1 MTSFVNEAQDL
12 LSSDRI
18 RGMFRRLGMD
28 GASLRAP
35 SRRLEEVLL
44 KARSGETIDREDAL
58 FLMNLDR
65 DEIIFLILAAS
76 EVRERGK
83 NKTVTFSK
91 NVFVPLTR
99 LCRDHCGYC
108 TFKIEPEEG
117 ELFVKPNEVIRIARE
132 GARLGCTELLF
143 VTGDKPELVYSVY
156 RDALR
161 RLGYK
166 TTAEYLAAVS
176 EAGLKENIFPH
187 SNLGVANRDELSS
200 LRESN
205 ASMGLMLENI
215 SPRLLRKGEAHYR
228 SPDKVPKLRIRTM
241 EYAGELRIA
250 WTSGILVGI
259 GETLEER
266 VDSLL
271 AINSLSRDYGHIQE
285 IIIQNFSPKPGI
297 PMEMHPVPSSLDML
311 KTVGVSRLIF
321 GEKMNIQVPPNLNPK
336 SFPLFVIAG
345 ANDLGGVSPM
355 TIDYVNPE
363 APWPQVERME
373 TELGELDLDLKERL
387 PIYPEFINEEF
398 LDKMVLERIIRVID
412 TSGYVLEEANNG
424 DRRDKTKDN

>member
-1 MTSFVNEAQDL
+1 MTSFVNEAQVL

-18 RGMFRRLGMD
+18 RGMFKRLGMD
-28 GASLRAP
+28 GVSLRAP
-35 SRRLEEVLL
+35 SRRLEEILL

-65 DEIIFLILAAS
+65 DEIIFIILAAS

-117 ELFVKPNEVIRIARE
+117 ELFVKPNEVIRVARQ

-297 PMEMHPVPSSLDML
+297 SMETHPVPSSLDML

-373 TELGELDLDLKERL
+373 RALCELDLDLKERL